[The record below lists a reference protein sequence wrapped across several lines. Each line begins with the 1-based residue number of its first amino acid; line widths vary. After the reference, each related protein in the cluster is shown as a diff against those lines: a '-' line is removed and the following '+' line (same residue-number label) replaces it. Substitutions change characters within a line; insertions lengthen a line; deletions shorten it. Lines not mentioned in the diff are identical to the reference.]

1 MSGIDT
7 INIKTTISESVI
19 DVFDTMLSLEAKISE
34 TGGEALESNRF
45 MGTVKFTGEV
55 VGIVTIQMS
64 YDFARIMTASMQGI
78 KPEEIEDDEEIK
90 DLLAELSNI
99 VGGKL
104 KSAYTDIGLFCKLTT
119 PSITTGS
126 DFTMQSLNMD
136 KYEKL
141 VFLSQ
146 EHPVIVE
153 VVVKQGKAD
162 SDLKASAEKKERP
175 PIDPEKFKAI
185 DVKAKVTHTV
195 TDIFDTMLSMDVKP
209 AEKVSKESVKGLR
222 NVGSVNF
229 AGDVTG
235 IINFQVSNELARLMT
250 ASMLGMEEEELE
262 GQEEINDLIA
272 EISNIIGGNLKS
284 SYLDI
289 GMICELSTPSI
300 TKGSDFVIESFDMST
315 YERFAFKSDE
325 HDIFVEVGI
334 KATDIV
340 QPEPVSKK
348 DIHYSVDDGD
358 AKEDKEEKPPEAA
371 PEAVN
376 DRKTADDKSA
386 QADERIED
394 LNVDTSGE
402 ATGAA
407 GKIDDVSTIAGKKAD
422 DETGDMKTLGAAID
436 KKAAKAAEHLKP
448 KDKTT
453 EKEAIKEAEHLKEVD
468 GAVNLDVILDIPLE
482 ITVELGR
489 TKIPIHELL
498 EIGPGSA
505 VSLSTLEGEPVDILA
520 NNTLIAKGVVLV
532 KNEKYGIRITKITS
546 RMDRIKSLV

>member
-7 INIKTTISESVI
+7 IDIKTTVSESVI

-34 TGGEALESNRF
+34 TGAETLDGNRF
-45 MGTVKFTGEV
+45 MGMVKFAGEM
-55 VGIVTIQMS
+55 VGIVAIQVS
-64 YDFARIMTASMQGI
+64 YDFARLMTASMQGI
-78 KPEEIEDDEEIK
+78 EPEKVGGDEEIK

-104 KSAYTDIGLFCKLTT
+104 KSTYTDIGLYCELTT

-141 VFLSQ
+141 VFLSK
-146 EHPVIVE
+146 EHLIIVE

-162 SDLKASAEKKERP
+162 TDLKASAEKKERP

-185 DVKAKVTHTV
+185 DVKAKITNSV
-195 TDIFDTMLSMDVKP
+195 TDIFETMLSMDVKP
-209 AEKVSKESVKGLR
+209 AETVSKKSVEGIR

-229 AGDVTG
+229 AGDIKG
-235 IINFQVSNELARLMT
+235 IINFQVCDEFARLMT
-250 ASMLGMEEEELE
+250 ASMLGMEIEELE
-262 GQEEINDLIA
+262 GQEEINDFIA

-300 TKGSDFVIESFDMST
+300 TKGNDFIIESFDMTT
-315 YERFAFKSDE
+315 YERFAFKSKE

-334 KATDIV
+334 KTSDIL
-340 QPEPVSKK
+340 QPEPLTKK
-348 DIHYSVDDGD
+348 DIHYSLDHGD
-358 AKEDKEEKPPEAA
+358 TKEDKEVKPSKGVDNSKTAESADKPGDIKTISAAIEKEAA
-371 PEAVN
+371 E
-376 DRKTADDKSA
+376 SA
-386 QADERIED
+386 ER
-394 LNVDTSGE
+394 
-402 ATGAA
+402 
-407 GKIDDVSTIAGKKAD
+407 
-422 DETGDMKTLGAAID
+422 
-436 KKAAKAAEHLKP
+436 LKP
-448 KDKTT
+448 KNTTSDKDTA
-453 EKEAIKEAEHLKEVD
+453 KEAGELEETD
-468 GAVNLDVILDIPLE
+468 GDVNLDVILDIPLE

-505 VSLSTLEGEPVDILA
+505 VSLSTLEGESVDILA

-546 RMDRIKSLV
+546 RIDRIKSLV

>member
-7 INIKTTISESVI
+7 IDIKTTISESVI

-34 TGGEALESNRF
+34 TGAETLDGNRF
-45 MGTVKFTGEV
+45 MGMVKFAGDM
-55 VGIVTIQMS
+55 VGIVAIQVS
-64 YDFARIMTASMQGI
+64 YDFARLMTASMQGI
-78 KPEEIEDDEEIK
+78 EPEEVESDEKIK

-104 KSAYTDIGLFCKLTT
+104 KSTYTDIGLYCELTT

-146 EHPVIVE
+146 EHPIIVE

-162 SDLKASAEKKERP
+162 SDLKASAEKKDRT

-185 DVKAKVTHTV
+185 DVKAKITNSV
-195 TDIFDTMLSMDVKP
+195 TDIFETMLSMDVKP
-209 AEKVSKESVKGLR
+209 AETVSKGSVEGVR

-229 AGDVTG
+229 TGDITG
-235 IINFQVSNELARLMT
+235 IINFQVSNKFARFMT
-250 ASMLGMEEEELE
+250 ASMLGMEIEELE
-262 GQEEINDLIA
+262 GQEEINDFIA

-300 TKGSDFVIESFDMST
+300 TKGNDFIIESFDMTT
-315 YERFAFKSDE
+315 YERFAFKSND

-334 KATDIV
+334 KTSDIL
-340 QPEPVSKK
+340 QPEPVTEK

-358 AKEDKEEKPPEAA
+358 AKEDKEVKPSKG
-371 PEAVN
+371 V
-376 DRKTADDKSA
+376 DDKSA
-386 QADERIED
+386 EAAELIKA
-394 LNVDTSGE
+394 LNVDINGE
-402 ATGAA
+402 STGAA
-407 GKIDDVSTIAGKKAD
+407 GEADALRSIAGKETAD
-422 DETGDMKTLGAAID
+422 KPGDMKTISATIE
-436 KKAAKAAEHLKP
+436 KEAAKNAERLKP
-448 KDKTT
+448 KDTAADKDTV
-453 EKEAIKEAEHLKEVD
+453 KEAGELKKTD
-468 GAVNLDVILDIPLE
+468 GIVNLDVILDIPLE

-546 RMDRIKSLV
+546 KMDRIKSLV

>member
-7 INIKTTISESVI
+7 IDIKATISESVI

-34 TGGEALESNRF
+34 TGAETLDGNRF
-45 MGTVKFTGEV
+45 MGMVKFAGDM
-55 VGIVTIQMS
+55 VGIVAIQVS
-64 YDFARIMTASMQGI
+64 YDFARLMTASMQGI
-78 KPEEIEDDEEIK
+78 KPEEVEGDEKIT

-104 KSAYTDIGLFCKLTT
+104 KSTYTDIGLYCELTT

-136 KYEKL
+136 KNEKF

-146 EHPVIVE
+146 EHPIIVE
-153 VVVKQGKAD
+153 
-162 SDLKASAEKKERP
+162 
-175 PIDPEKFKAI
+175 
-185 DVKAKVTHTV
+185 
-195 TDIFDTMLSMDVKP
+195 
-209 AEKVSKESVKGLR
+209 GLR

-229 AGDVTG
+229 AGDITG
-235 IINFQVSNELARLMT
+235 IINFQVSDEFARLMT
-250 ASMLGMEEEELE
+250 ASMLGMEIEELE

-300 TKGSDFVIESFDMST
+300 TKGNDFIIESFDMTT
-315 YERFAFKSDE
+315 YERFAFKSNE

-334 KATDIV
+334 KTSDML
-340 QPEPVSKK
+340 QPEPITGK

-358 AKEDKEEKPPEAA
+358 AKKDKK
-371 PEAVN
+371 VKLSKGV
-376 DRKTADDKSA
+376 DDSKTADA
-386 QADERIED
+386 G
-394 LNVDTSGE
+394 GE
-402 ATGAA
+402 STGAA
-407 GKIDDVSTIAGKKAD
+407 DQSNALRSIVD
-422 DETGDMKTLGAAID
+422 
-436 KKAAKAAEHLKP
+436 
-448 KDKTT
+448 
-453 EKEAIKEAEHLKEVD
+453 KEAADKDTVKEAGQLKKTD
-468 GAVNLDVILDIPLE
+468 GIVNLDVILDIPLE

-505 VSLSTLEGEPVDILA
+505 VSLSTLEGESVDILA

-532 KNEKYGIRITKITS
+532 KNEKYGIRITEITN
-546 RMDRIKSLV
+546 RIDRIKSLV

>member
-7 INIKTTISESVI
+7 IDIKTTVSKSVI

-34 TGGEALESNRF
+34 GDVETIESNRF
-45 MGTVKFTGEV
+45 MGTVKFAGEV
-55 VGIVTIQMS
+55 VGIVTIQIS
-64 YDFARIMTASMQGI
+64 NDFARIMTASMQGI
-78 KPEEIEDDEEIK
+78 KPEEVEGDEEIK

-104 KSAYTDIGLFCKLTT
+104 KSAYTDIGLYCKLTT

-146 EHPVIVE
+146 EHPIIVE

-162 SDLKASAEKKERP
+162 SELKASAQKKKRI
-175 PIDPEKFKAI
+175 PIDPEKFEAI
-185 DVKAKVTHTV
+185 DVKAKITDSV
-195 TDIFDTMLSMDVKP
+195 TDIFETMLSMDVKP
-209 AEKVSKESVKGLR
+209 SVKVSKESVEGLR

-229 AGDVTG
+229 AGDITG
-235 IINFQVSNELARLMT
+235 IINFQVSNKLACLMT
-250 ASMLGMEEEELE
+250 ASMLGMDVELLE

-272 EISNIIGGNLKS
+272 EISNIIGGSLKS
-284 SYLDI
+284 SYQDI

-300 TKGSDFVIESFDMST
+300 TKGNDFIIESFDMAA
-315 YERFAFKSDE
+315 YERFAFKSNE

-334 KATDIV
+334 KASDIL
-340 QPEPVSKK
+340 QPEPLIKK
-348 DIHYSVDDGD
+348 DIHYSLDDSDTNGD
-358 AKEDKEEKPPEAA
+358 EEVKPPET
-371 PEAVN
+371 PDDSESTG
-376 DRKTADDKSA
+376 TAGELDALHDIADK
-386 QADERIED
+386 E
-394 LNVDTSGE
+394 
-402 ATGAA
+402 TG
-407 GKIDDVSTIAGKKAD
+407 
-422 DETGDMKTLGAAID
+422 DETGETKTTSGAIE
-436 KKAAKAAEHLKP
+436 KKAAKTAERLKP
-448 KDKTT
+448 KDVGQ
-453 EKEAIKEAEHLKEVD
+453 LKEVD

-489 TKIPIHELL
+489 KKIPIHELL

-532 KNEKYGIRITKITS
+532 KNEKYGIRITKITN

>member
-7 INIKTTISESVI
+7 IDIKTTVSESVI

-34 TGGEALESNRF
+34 AGAETLESNRF

-55 VGIVTIQMS
+55 VGIVTIQIS

-78 KPEEIEDDEEIK
+78 EPEEVEGDEEIK

-104 KSAYTDIGLFCKLTT
+104 KSTYTDIGLYCELTT

-146 EHPVIVE
+146 EHPIIVE

-162 SDLKASAEKKERP
+162 SDLKASAEKKERIL
-175 PIDPEKFKAI
+175 IDPEKFKAI
-185 DVKAKVTHTV
+185 DVKAKITNSV
-195 TDIFDTMLSMDVKP
+195 TDIFETMLSMDVKP
-209 AEKVSKESVKGLR
+209 AETVSKKSVEGVR

-229 AGDVTG
+229 AGDITG
-235 IINFQVSNELARLMT
+235 IINFQVSDEFAHLMT
-250 ASMLGMEEEELE
+250 VSMLGMEIEELE
-262 GQEEINDLIA
+262 GHEEINDLIA

-300 TKGSDFVIESFDMST
+300 TKGNDFIIESFDMTT
-315 YERFAFKSDE
+315 YERFAFKSNE

-334 KATDIV
+334 KTSDIL
-340 QPEPVSKK
+340 QPEPLTEK

-358 AKEDKEEKPPEAA
+358 AKEDKEVKPSNSVDDSKTAEAA
-371 PEAVN
+371 ELIK
-376 DRKTADDKSA
+376 DLDADA
-386 QADERIED
+386 E
-394 LNVDTSGE
+394 GE
-402 ATGAA
+402 ATGVAEGLDALHSVA
-407 GKIDDVSTIAGKKAD
+407 GNEAD
-422 DETGDMKTLGAAID
+422 NKTGDIKTISASIE
-436 KKAAKAAEHLKP
+436 KEAAKTAEHLKP
-448 KDKTT
+448 EDTTADKDT
-453 EKEAIKEAEHLKEVD
+453 IKEAGQLKEAD

-505 VSLSTLEGEPVDILA
+505 LALSTLEGESVDILA

-546 RMDRIKSLV
+546 RIDRIKSLV

>member
-7 INIKTTISESVI
+7 IDIKTTVSESVI

-34 TGGEALESNRF
+34 AGAEVLESNRF
-45 MGTVKFTGEV
+45 MGTVKFAGEV
-55 VGIVTIQMS
+55 VGIVTIQIS

-78 KPEEIEDDEEIK
+78 EPEEVEGDEEIK

-104 KSAYTDIGLFCKLTT
+104 KSTYTDIGLYCELTT

-146 EHPVIVE
+146 EHPIIVE

-162 SDLKASAEKKERP
+162 SDLKASAEKKERTL
-175 PIDPEKFKAI
+175 IDPEKFKAI
-185 DVKAKVTHTV
+185 DVKAKITNSV
-195 TDIFDTMLSMDVKP
+195 TDIFETMLSMDVKP
-209 AEKVSKESVKGLR
+209 AGTVSKKSVEGVR

-229 AGDVTG
+229 AEDITG
-235 IINFQVSNELARLMT
+235 IINFQVSEEFARLMT
-250 ASMLGMEEEELE
+250 ASMLGMEIEELE
-262 GQEEINDLIA
+262 GQEEINDFIA
-272 EISNIIGGNLKS
+272 EISNIVGGNLKS

-300 TKGSDFVIESFDMST
+300 TKGNDFIIESFDMTT
-315 YERFAFKSDE
+315 YERFAFKSNE

-334 KATDIV
+334 KTSDIL
-340 QPEPVSKK
+340 QPEPLTEK
-348 DIHYSVDDGD
+348 DIHYAVDDGV
-358 AKEDKEEKPPEAA
+358 AKEDKEVKPSEG
-371 PEAVN
+371 V
-376 DRKTADDKSA
+376 DKSKTADDKSA
-386 QADERIED
+386 EAAELIKALDAD
-394 LNVDTSGE
+394 TGGE
-402 ATGAA
+402 ATGTAEELDA
-407 GKIDDVSTIAGKKAD
+407 LRSIAGNKAA
-422 DETGDMKTLGAAID
+422 DETGDIKTISAAIERE
-436 KKAAKAAEHLKP
+436 AAKTAEHLKP
-448 KDKTT
+448 KDTAADKDT
-453 EKEAIKEAEHLKEVD
+453 IKEAGQLKEAD

-489 TKIPIHELL
+489 TKMPIHELL

-505 VSLSTLEGEPVDILA
+505 VSLSTLEGESVDILA

-546 RMDRIKSLV
+546 RIDRIKSLV

>member
-7 INIKTTISESVI
+7 IDIKTTVSESVI
-19 DVFDTMLSLEAKISE
+19 DVFDTMLSLETKISE
-34 TGGEALESNRF
+34 AGTDALESDRF
-45 MGTVKFTGEV
+45 MGTVKFAGEV
-55 VGIVTIQMS
+55 VGIVTIQIS

-78 KPEEIEDDEEIK
+78 EPEEVEGDEEIK

-104 KSAYTDIGLFCKLTT
+104 KSTYADIGLYCELTT

-146 EHPVIVE
+146 EHPIIVE
-153 VVVKQGKAD
+153 VVVKQGKSD
-162 SDLKASAEKKERP
+162 SDLKASAEKKDRTL
-175 PIDPEKFKAI
+175 IDPKKFKGI
-185 DVKAKVTHTV
+185 DVKTKITNSV
-195 TDIFDTMLSMDVKP
+195 TDIFETMLSMDVKP
-209 AEKVSKESVKGLR
+209 AETVSKKSVEGVR

-229 AGDVTG
+229 AGDITG
-235 IINFQVSNELARLMT
+235 IINFQVSDEFSRLMT
-250 ASMLGMEEEELE
+250 ASMLGMEIEELE

-284 SYLDI
+284 SYQDI

-300 TKGSDFVIESFDMST
+300 TKGNDFIIESFDMTT
-315 YERFAFKSDE
+315 YERFAFKSKE

-334 KATDIV
+334 KTSDIL
-340 QPEPVSKK
+340 QPEPLTEK

-358 AKEDKEEKPPEAA
+358 AKEDKEVKPSNSVDDSKTAEAA
-371 PEAVN
+371 KLIK
-376 DRKTADDKSA
+376 DLDADA
-386 QADERIED
+386 E
-394 LNVDTSGE
+394 GE

-407 GKIDDVSTIAGKKAD
+407 EELDALRSVAD
-422 DETGDMKTLGAAID
+422 NEADNKTGDIKTISDAIQ
-436 KKAAKAAEHLKP
+436 KEAAKTAEHLKP
-448 KDKTT
+448 KDTAADKDT
-453 EKEAIKEAEHLKEVD
+453 IKEAGQLKEAD

-505 VSLSTLEGEPVDILA
+505 LALSTLEGESVDILA

-546 RMDRIKSLV
+546 RIDRIKSLV

>member
-7 INIKTTISESVI
+7 IDIKTTISGSVI

-34 TGGEALESNRF
+34 ADTEVLESNRF
-45 MGTVKFTGEV
+45 MGTVKFTGDV

-78 KPEEIEDDEEIK
+78 ETEEVEDDEEVK

-104 KSAYTDIGLFCKLTT
+104 KSAYTDIGLYCKLTT
-119 PSITTGS
+119 PSITIGS

-162 SDLKASAEKKERP
+162 SNLKASAEKKERAL
-175 PIDPEKFKAI
+175 IDPKKFKAI
-185 DVKAKVTHTV
+185 NVEAKISNSV
-195 TDIFDTMLSMDVKP
+195 TDIFETMLSMDVKTS
-209 AEKVSKESVKGLR
+209 EKVSKESVEGLR

-235 IINFQVSNELARLMT
+235 IINFQVSNELACLMT
-250 ASMLGMEEEELE
+250 ANMLGIDVELLE

-272 EISNIIGGNLKS
+272 EISNIIGGSLKA
-284 SYLDI
+284 SYQDI

-315 YERFAFKSDE
+315 YERFAFKVNE
-325 HDIFVEVGI
+325 YDIFVEVGI
-334 KATDIV
+334 SASDIL
-340 QPEPVSKK
+340 QPEPTAKK
-348 DIHYSVDDGD
+348 DIHYSLHDED
-358 AKEDKEEKPPEAA
+358 AKEDKKVKPSEAA
-371 PEAVN
+371 PE
-376 DRKTADDKSA
+376 T
-386 QADERIED
+386 DERIKD
-394 LNVDTSGE
+394 LDVDANGE
-402 ATGAA
+402 ATGGA
-407 GKIDDVSTIAGKKAD
+407 GKTDDLRSVVGKETVAG
-422 DETGDMKTLGAAID
+422 TGDTKTISAAVE
-436 KKAAKAAEHLKP
+436 KEAAKTTEHLKL
-448 KDKTT
+448 KDKATNKGTT
-453 EKEAIKEAEHLKEVD
+453 KETGQLKEVVD

-489 TKIPIHELL
+489 TKIQINELL

-546 RMDRIKSLV
+546 KIDRIKSLV

>member
-1 MSGIDT
+1 MDNDMSGIDT
-7 INIKTTISESVI
+7 IDIKTTVSKSVI

-34 TGGEALESNRF
+34 AGAETLESNRF
-45 MGTVKFTGEV
+45 MGTVKFAGEV
-55 VGIVTIQMS
+55 VGIVTIQIS
-64 YDFARIMTASMQGI
+64 YDFARFMTASMQGI
-78 KPEEIEDDEEIK
+78 EPEEVEGDEEIK

-104 KSAYTDIGLFCKLTT
+104 KSTYTDIGLYCELTT

-141 VFLSQ
+141 VFLCQ
-146 EHPVIVE
+146 EHPIIVE

-162 SDLKASAEKKERP
+162 SDLKASAEKKDRT

-185 DVKAKVTHTV
+185 DVKAKIANSVI
-195 TDIFDTMLSMDVKP
+195 DIFETMLSMDVKP
-209 AEKVSKESVKGLR
+209 AETVSKRSVEGVR

-229 AGDVTG
+229 TGDITG
-235 IINFQVSNELARLMT
+235 IINFQVSNKFARFMT
-250 ASMLGMEEEELE
+250 ASMLGMEIEELE
-262 GQEEINDLIA
+262 GQEEINDFIA

-289 GMICELSTPSI
+289 GLICELSTPSI
-300 TKGSDFVIESFDMST
+300 TTGNDFVIESFDMTT
-315 YERFAFKSDE
+315 YERFAFKSNE

-334 KATDIV
+334 KTSDIF
-340 QPEPVSKK
+340 QPEPVTEK

-358 AKEDKEEKPPEAA
+358 AKG
-371 PEAVN
+371 V
-376 DRKTADDKSA
+376 DDKSA
-386 QADERIED
+386 EAAELIKA
-394 LNVDTSGE
+394 LNVDTGGE
-402 ATGAA
+402 STGAA
-407 GKIDDVSTIAGKKAD
+407 GESDALRSITGKEAAD
-422 DETGDMKTLGAAID
+422 KPGDMKTISATIE
-436 KKAAKAAEHLKP
+436 KEAAKNAERLKP
-448 KDKTT
+448 KDTAADKDTV
-453 EKEAIKEAEHLKEVD
+453 KEAGQLKKTD
-468 GAVNLDVILDIPLE
+468 GIVNLDVILDIPLE
-482 ITVELGR
+482 ITVELGH

-546 RMDRIKSLV
+546 KMDRIKSLV

>member
-7 INIKTTISESVI
+7 IDIKTTVSESVI

-34 TGGEALESNRF
+34 TGAEALENNRF
-45 MGTVKFTGEV
+45 MGTVKFAGEV
-55 VGIVTIQMS
+55 VGIVTIQIS
-64 YDFARIMTASMQGI
+64 YDFARIMTASLQGI
-78 KPEEIEDDEEIK
+78 EPEEVEGDEEIK

-104 KSAYTDIGLFCKLTT
+104 KSTYTDIGLYCELTT

-126 DFTMQSLNMD
+126 DFTMQSLNME

-141 VFLSQ
+141 VFHSQ
-146 EHPVIVE
+146 EHPIIVE

-162 SDLKASAEKKERP
+162 SDLKASAEKKERIL
-175 PIDPEKFKAI
+175 IDPEKFKAI
-185 DVKAKVTHTV
+185 DVKAKITNSV
-195 TDIFDTMLSMDVKP
+195 TDIFETMLSMDVKP
-209 AEKVSKESVKGLR
+209 AETVSKKSVEGLR

-229 AGDVTG
+229 AGDITG
-235 IINFQVSNELARLMT
+235 IINFQVSDEFAHLMT
-250 ASMLGMEEEELE
+250 ASMLGMEIEELE
-262 GQEEINDLIA
+262 GQEEINDFIA

-300 TKGSDFVIESFDMST
+300 TKGNDFIIESFDMTT
-315 YERFAFKSDE
+315 YERFAFKSNE

-334 KATDIV
+334 KTSDIL
-340 QPEPVSKK
+340 QPEPITEK

-358 AKEDKEEKPPEAA
+358 AKEDKEVKPSKGVDDSKTDDDKAAEAA
-371 PEAVN
+371 ELIKALN
-376 DRKTADDKSA
+376 AD
-386 QADERIED
+386 
-394 LNVDTSGE
+394 TGGE
-402 ATGAA
+402 TTGAA
-407 GKIDDVSTIAGKKAD
+407 GESDALRSIVGKEAADEPGDIKTIS
-422 DETGDMKTLGAAID
+422 AAIE
-436 KKAAKAAEHLKP
+436 KEAAKTAERLKP
-448 KDKTT
+448 KDTASDKDTV
-453 EKEAIKEAEHLKEVD
+453 KEAGQLKETNGD
-468 GAVNLDVILDIPLE
+468 VNLDVILDIPLE

>member
-7 INIKTTISESVI
+7 IDIKTTISESVI

-34 TGGEALESNRF
+34 AGAEAIESNRF
-45 MGTVKFTGEV
+45 MGTVKFAGEV

-78 KPEEIEDDEEIK
+78 ESEEVEDDEEIK

-104 KSAYTDIGLFCKLTT
+104 KSAYTDIGLYCKLTT

-162 SDLKASAEKKERP
+162 SDLKASAEKKERI

-185 DVKAKVTHTV
+185 DVKAKITNSV
-195 TDIFDTMLSMDVKP
+195 TDIFETMLSLDVES
-209 AEKVSKESVKGLR
+209 AEKVSKESVEGLR

-229 AGDVTG
+229 AGDITG
-235 IINFQVSNELARLMT
+235 IINFQVSNEFACLMT
-250 ASMLGMEEEELE
+250 ASMLGMDVELLE

-272 EISNIIGGNLKS
+272 EISNIIGGSLKS
-284 SYLDI
+284 SYQDI

-300 TKGSDFVIESFDMST
+300 TKGSDFIIESFDMAT
-315 YERFAFKSDE
+315 YERFAFKSNE
-325 HDIFVEVGI
+325 HDFFVEVGI
-334 KATDIV
+334 KPSDIL
-340 QPEPVSKK
+340 QPEPIAKK

-358 AKEDKEEKPPEAA
+358 AKEAKEVRPPKG
-371 PEAVN
+371 V
-376 DRKTADDKSA
+376 DDSKTADDKSA
-386 QADERIED
+386 EAAEMVKD
-394 LNVDTSGE
+394 LSDDTSEE
-402 ATGAA
+402 ATEAA
-407 GKIDDVSTIAGKKAD
+407 GKLDDLRSIVGKEAD
-422 DETGDMKTLGAAID
+422 DETGDMKTISAAIE
-436 KKAAKAAEHLKP
+436 KEAAKTAEHLKP
-448 KDKTT
+448 KDKATDKDT
-453 EKEAIKEAEHLKEVD
+453 VKEAGQLKEVD

-489 TKIPIHELL
+489 TKIPINELL

-546 RMDRIKSLV
+546 RIDRIKSLV

>member
-7 INIKTTISESVI
+7 IDIKTTVSKSVI

-34 TGGEALESNRF
+34 ANVEALESNRF
-45 MGTVKFTGEV
+45 MGTVKFAGAV

-78 KPEEIEDDEEIK
+78 EPEEVKGDEEIK

-104 KSAYTDIGLFCKLTT
+104 KSAYTDIGLYCKLTA

-141 VFLSQ
+141 VFLCQ

-153 VVVKQGKAD
+153 MVVKQGKAD
-162 SDLKASAEKKERP
+162 SALKASAEKKERP

-185 DVKAKVTHTV
+185 DVKAKITHSV
-195 TDIFDTMLSMDVKP
+195 TDIFDTMLSMDVEP
-209 AEKVSKESVKGLR
+209 AEKVSKESVEGLR

-229 AGDVTG
+229 AGDISG
-235 IINFQVSNELARLMT
+235 IINFQVSNELACLMT
-250 ASMLGMEEEELE
+250 ASMLGIKVEEIE

-272 EISNIIGGNLKS
+272 EISNIIGGSLKS
-284 SYLDI
+284 SYQDI

-300 TKGSDFVIESFDMST
+300 TKGSDFIIESFDMGS
-315 YERFAFKSDE
+315 YERFAFKSTE

-334 KATDIV
+334 KPSDLL
-340 QPEPVSKK
+340 QPEPLSNK
-348 DIHYSVDDGD
+348 DIHYSMEDGD
-358 AKEDKEEKPPEAA
+358 TKDDSKVKPPEAEDESQNVEEKSD
-371 PEAVN
+371 EAAEMI
-376 DRKTADDKSA
+376 KA
-386 QADERIED
+386 
-394 LNVDTSGE
+394 LNVDKSGE

-407 GKIDDVSTIAGKKAD
+407 GELDTLGSVVGQ
-422 DETGDMKTLGAAID
+422 ETENETTDMKSISAKIE
-436 KKAAKAAEHLKP
+436 KEAAKTTKHLKP
-448 KDKTT
+448 KEKVTDKDTV
-453 EKEAIKEAEHLKEVD
+453 KEAGQLLEVN

-489 TKIPIHELL
+489 KKIPIHELL

>member
-34 TGGEALESNRF
+34 AGGEALESNRF

-358 AKEDKEEKPPEAA
+358 AKEDKEVKP

-407 GKIDDVSTIAGKKAD
+407 GKIDDVRTIAGKKAD

-453 EKEAIKEAEHLKEVD
+453 EKEAIKEAEQLKEVD

>member
-7 INIKTTISESVI
+7 IDIKTTISESVI

-34 TGGEALESNRF
+34 TGAETLDGNRF
-45 MGTVKFTGEV
+45 MGMVKFAGDM
-55 VGIVTIQMS
+55 VGIVAIQVS
-64 YDFARIMTASMQGI
+64 YDFARLMTASMQGI
-78 KPEEIEDDEEIK
+78 KPEEVEGDEKIT

-104 KSAYTDIGLFCKLTT
+104 KSTYTDIGLYCELTT

-136 KYEKL
+136 KNEKF

-146 EHPVIVE
+146 EHPIIVE
-153 VVVKQGKAD
+153 
-162 SDLKASAEKKERP
+162 
-175 PIDPEKFKAI
+175 
-185 DVKAKVTHTV
+185 
-195 TDIFDTMLSMDVKP
+195 
-209 AEKVSKESVKGLR
+209 GLR

-229 AGDVTG
+229 AGDITG
-235 IINFQVSNELARLMT
+235 IINFQVSDEFARLMT
-250 ASMLGMEEEELE
+250 ASMLGMEIEELE

-300 TKGSDFVIESFDMST
+300 TKGNDFIIESFDMTT
-315 YERFAFKSDE
+315 YERFAFKSNE

-334 KATDIV
+334 KTSDML
-340 QPEPVSKK
+340 QPEPITGK

-358 AKEDKEEKPPEAA
+358 AKKDKK
-371 PEAVN
+371 VKLSKGV
-376 DRKTADDKSA
+376 DDSKTADA
-386 QADERIED
+386 G
-394 LNVDTSGE
+394 GE
-402 ATGAA
+402 STGAA
-407 GKIDDVSTIAGKKAD
+407 DQSNALRSIVD
-422 DETGDMKTLGAAID
+422 
-436 KKAAKAAEHLKP
+436 
-448 KDKTT
+448 
-453 EKEAIKEAEHLKEVD
+453 KEAADKDTVKEAGQLKKTD
-468 GAVNLDVILDIPLE
+468 GIVNLDVILDIPLE

-505 VSLSTLEGEPVDILA
+505 VSLSTLEGESVDILA

-532 KNEKYGIRITKITS
+532 KNEKYGIRITEITN
-546 RMDRIKSLV
+546 RIDRIKSLV

>member
-7 INIKTTISESVI
+7 IDIKTTISGSVI

-34 TGGEALESNRF
+34 ADTEVLESNRF
-45 MGTVKFTGEV
+45 MGTVKFTGDV

-78 KPEEIEDDEEIK
+78 ETEEVEDDEEIK

-104 KSAYTDIGLFCKLTT
+104 KSAYTDIGLYCKLTT
-119 PSITTGS
+119 PSITIGS

-162 SDLKASAEKKERP
+162 SNLKASAEKKERAL
-175 PIDPEKFKAI
+175 IDPKKFKAI
-185 DVKAKVTHTV
+185 NVEAKISNSV
-195 TDIFDTMLSMDVKP
+195 TDIFETMLSMDVKTS
-209 AEKVSKESVKGLR
+209 EKVSKESVEGLR

-235 IINFQVSNELARLMT
+235 IINFQVSNELACLMT
-250 ASMLGMEEEELE
+250 ANMLGIDVELLE

-272 EISNIIGGNLKS
+272 EISNIIGGSLKA
-284 SYLDI
+284 SYQDI

-315 YERFAFKSDE
+315 YERFAFKVNE
-325 HDIFVEVGI
+325 YDIFVEVGI
-334 KATDIV
+334 TASDIL
-340 QPEPVSKK
+340 QPEPTAKK
-348 DIHYSVDDGD
+348 DIHYSLHDED
-358 AKEDKEEKPPEAA
+358 AKEDKKVKPSEAA
-371 PEAVN
+371 PE
-376 DRKTADDKSA
+376 T
-386 QADERIED
+386 DERIKD
-394 LNVDTSGE
+394 LDVDANGE
-402 ATGAA
+402 ATGGA
-407 GKIDDVSTIAGKKAD
+407 GKTDDLRSVVGKETVAG
-422 DETGDMKTLGAAID
+422 TGDTKTISAAVE
-436 KKAAKAAEHLKP
+436 KEAAKTTEHLKL
-448 KDKTT
+448 KDKATNKGTT
-453 EKEAIKEAEHLKEVD
+453 KETGQLKEVVD

-489 TKIPIHELL
+489 TKIQINELL

-546 RMDRIKSLV
+546 KIDRIKSLV

>member
-7 INIKTTISESVI
+7 IDIKTTVSGSVI

-34 TGGEALESNRF
+34 VGAEALESNRF
-45 MGTVKFTGEV
+45 MGMVKFAGEV
-55 VGIVTIQMS
+55 VGIVTIQIS

-78 KPEEIEDDEEIK
+78 EPEEVEGDEEIK

-104 KSAYTDIGLFCKLTT
+104 KSTYTDIGLYCELTT

-146 EHPVIVE
+146 EHPIIVE

-162 SDLKASAEKKERP
+162 SDLKASAEKKDRT

-185 DVKAKVTHTV
+185 DVKTKIANSV
-195 TDIFDTMLSMDVKP
+195 TDIFETMLSMDVKP
-209 AEKVSKESVKGLR
+209 AETVSKGSVEGVR

-229 AGDVTG
+229 TGDITG
-235 IINFQVSNELARLMT
+235 IINFQVSNKFARFMT
-250 ASMLGMEEEELE
+250 ASMLGMEIEELE
-262 GQEEINDLIA
+262 GQEEINDFIA

-289 GMICELSTPSI
+289 GLICELSTPSI
-300 TKGSDFVIESFDMST
+300 TKGNDFVIESFDMTT
-315 YERFAFKSDE
+315 YERFAFKSND

-334 KATDIV
+334 KTSDIL
-340 QPEPVSKK
+340 QPEPVTEK

-358 AKEDKEEKPPEAA
+358 AKEDKEVKPSKG
-371 PEAVN
+371 V
-376 DRKTADDKSA
+376 DDKSA
-386 QADERIED
+386 EAAELIKA
-394 LNVDTSGE
+394 LNVDINGE
-402 ATGAA
+402 STGAA
-407 GKIDDVSTIAGKKAD
+407 GEADALRSVAGKETAD
-422 DETGDMKTLGAAID
+422 KPGDMKTISATIE
-436 KKAAKAAEHLKP
+436 KEAAKSAERLKP
-448 KDKTT
+448 KDTAADKDTV
-453 EKEAIKEAEHLKEVD
+453 KEAGQLKKTD
-468 GAVNLDVILDIPLE
+468 GIVNLDVILDIPLE
-482 ITVELGR
+482 ITVELGH

-546 RMDRIKSLV
+546 KMDRIKSLV